1 MNQRLSRG
9 RSALTVIG
17 MALSVLAVSS
27 TPAFAGYRGWYAPW
41 DYQGDFQPGD
51 ISEDFTEMLPPATA
65 CGLRIRTPSYY
76 RWTDDEDG
84 TTADGNLSRDVI
96 IWIDNENAGCSRSFS
111 TRYYDDSHTFSPPG
125 GVGVS
130 IDISTNYG
138 AYWVNNNGYYL
149 YTCNGCVGVDDEV
162 AVAPEDIWSQL
173 VVTGFKA
180 VSGAVG
186 DPRRQARAADAIA
199 STTRQAADLQP
210 LLRARIA
217 ERRRTPLSVIEASV
231 RALEDAAVRSL
242 VSALTAG
249 KDCEA
254 LTRAGHYADAFK
266 ACVSAMGS
274 VEHSDALMGT
284 AWSLY
289 HPPAK
294 PTAAAR

>member
-1 MNQRLSRG
+1 M
-9 RSALTVIG
+9 LTVIG
-17 MALSVLAVSS
+17 MALSALAVSATS
-27 TPAFAGYRGWYAPW
+27 ASAGYRAWYAPW
-41 DYQGDFQPGD
+41 DYIGDFQPGD

-65 CGLRIRTPSYY
+65 CGLRIKTPGYY

-84 TTADGNLSRDVI
+84 TIADGDMSKDVI
-96 IWIDNENAGCSRSFS
+96 IWIDNEGAGCSRSFS

-149 YTCNGCVGVDDEV
+149 YTCNGCVGPDDE
-162 AVAPEDIWSQL
+162 AVAPPEDIWSRL
-173 VVTGFKA
+173 VVTGFRA

-199 STTRQAADLQP
+199 SMTRRAGDLQP
-210 LLRARIA
+210 LLKARIA
-217 ERRRTPLSVIEASV
+217 ERRRTPLSVLEASV
-231 RALEDAAVRSL
+231 RALEDASVRTL
-242 VSALTAG
+242 AAAITAG
-249 KDCEA
+249 KNCEA
-254 LTRAGHYADAFK
+254 LTRAGHYADAFI

-274 VEHSDALMGT
+274 VDHSDALMGT